1 MKEIYISILMSVYLI
16 YMFLF
21 FQTSVDFNFGAES
34 PNGWW
39 YEHLVGDE
47 RGLRICPFGRVA
59 IFVLI
64 FVMIVRHYI
73 KFPKY
78 FIEIAFLI
86 SIILSLMN
94 YNAVAYLLPIWIY
107 ELIIKNI

>member
-1 MKEIYISILMSVYLI
+1 MKDLYVSILMSIYLI

-21 FQTSVDFNFGAES
+21 FQTSIDFNFGMKS
-34 PNGWW
+34 PDGWW

-47 RGLRICPFGRVA
+47 YGLRICPFGRVA
-59 IFVLI
+59 IFILI
-64 FVMIVRHYI
+64 FVMIIRHYI
-73 KFPKY
+73 KLPKY
-78 FIEIAFLI
+78 FIETIFLI
-86 SIILSLMN
+86 SIILSFMN